1 VAERTLEA
9 ARNEVVRLESEVA
22 GARSRLSS
30 ARKILGD
37 ATVAAPI
44 SGVVAARPVNAGDVV
59 APGTPLYTIVDPSS
73 IQLEASVPSES
84 LTAVRVG
91 AAVTFQVRGYP
102 DQAFTG
108 RIERISPTADPATR
122 QVPIWVTVDNRSGRL
137 VAGLFADGRVTQEA
151 RRGLVLPLSVI
162 ADPGTTPT
170 VLRIRDGK
178 VERVTV
184 RLGLVDAQNE
194 RAEVVEGLSD
204 GDMLLTGVAQG
215 VTPGTQVRVTDRS
228 QPSAPA
234 VAPAAPA
241 GASKS

>member
-1 VAERTLEA
+1 
-9 ARNEVVRLESEVA
+9 
-22 GARSRLSS
+22 
-30 ARKILGD
+30 
-37 ATVAAPI
+37 
-44 SGVVAARPVNAGDVV
+44 
-59 APGTPLYTIVDPSS
+59 
-73 IQLEASVPSES
+73 VPSES